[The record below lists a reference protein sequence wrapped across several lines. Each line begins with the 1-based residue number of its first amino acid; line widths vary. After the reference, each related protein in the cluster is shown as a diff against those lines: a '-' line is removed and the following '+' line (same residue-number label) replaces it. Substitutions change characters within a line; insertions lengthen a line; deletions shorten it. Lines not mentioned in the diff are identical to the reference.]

1 MSQGTDLALPPA
13 SWVDLLFP
21 LFAFLCI
28 VVLPSLTAVWVIVKT
43 VMEDSP
49 RYHRA

>member
-1 MSQGTDLALPPA
+1 MNQTTGLALPPA

-28 VVLPSLTAVWVIVKT
+28 VVLPSLTAVWVIVKIVT
-43 VMEDSP
+43 EKAPSDQT
-49 RYHRA
+49 